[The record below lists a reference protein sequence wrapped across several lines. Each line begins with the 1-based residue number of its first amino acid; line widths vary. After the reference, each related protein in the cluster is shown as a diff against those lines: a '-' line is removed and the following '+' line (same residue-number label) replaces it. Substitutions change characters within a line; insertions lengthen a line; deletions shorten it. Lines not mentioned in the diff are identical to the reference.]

1 MNAPVKLSNEEVQS
15 KVSEL
20 DGWSWDQESN
30 EIVKTYEFKGYW
42 KTIGFVNTVAWH
54 AQKEVHHPDL
64 KVSFGKC
71 EVRLTTHDCD
81 GISQKDF
88 KLAAILE
95 SL

>member
-1 MNAPVKLSNEEVQS
+1 MNAPVKLSNDEIQA
-15 KVSEL
+15 KLKEL
-20 DGWSWDQESN
+20 KGWNWDQETQ
-30 EIVKTYEFKGYW
+30 EIWKVYEQKGYW
-42 KTIGFVNTVAWH
+42 KTIGFVNSIAWH
-54 AQKEVHHPDL
+54 AQKQVHHPDL

-88 KLAAILE
+88 DLANTIE